1 MTAFDQ
7 CFPSLLKE
15 EGGWVNDPRDAG
27 GMTNLGVTRVAW
39 EHWVGR
45 PVHEAEMRSLTPALV
60 APFYRSQYW
69 NAVHGDSFPVAISL
83 CLFHCAVNS
92 GPRRAAELLQGI
104 VGAVPDGSIGPA
116 TIRAVAKAVASRV
129 SGLATLVAAFQDAY
143 RAYYRSLHDFDV
155 FGRGWLN
162 RADEVQR
169 QAEAMIP

>member
-1 MTAFDQ
+1 MTAFDT
-7 CFPSLLKE
+7 CYASLLTA
-15 EGGWVNDPRDAG
+15 EGSFSNNPRDNG
-27 GMTNLGVTRVAW
+27 GITNLGVTKRAW
-39 EHWVGR
+39 EAWTGH
-45 PVHEAEMRSLTPALV
+45 PVLIADMKALTADKV

-69 NAVHGDSFPVAISL
+69 NAVHGDSFPVAIAL

-155 FGRGWLN
+155 FGKGWMN